1 MSEHLLQG
9 FFTRA
14 FAERFKQ
21 GDVAAEKRL
30 ESDADIAQ
38 NGTRTDG
45 DPASDTECAGDAET
59 VETKR
64 GGDKGGLH
72 EKEAK
77 RASEYF
83 PWR

>member
-1 MSEHLLQG
+1 MQR

-30 ESDADIAQ
+30 ESDANIAK

-59 VETKR
+59 VEAKG

-72 EKEAK
+72 EKEAR
-77 RASEYF
+77 RASEYYL
-83 PWR
+83 WR